1 MFKVTNIKKRFG
13 KNEILKGIN
22 LTVNDGDVIAIL
34 GPSGSG
40 KTTFLRSISLLNKAD
55 EGQIFFD
62 NEEYNLEKLSHKQ
75 TLNFRKKIG
84 FVFQNYNLF
93 INKTALENVIE
104 GLIIVHKM
112 KKKDAESI
120 GRKAL
125 EKVGLLEKA
134 DFYPSQL
141 SGGQQQRVAIARAI
155 ATNPGII
162 FFDEPTSA
170 LDPELTREVLLV
182 IKKLADE
189 GITMIIVTHEM
200 QFAREVADKIVFMEN
215 GVVIAEKNSQEFF
228 DNPEN
233 ERISNFINMTFNKLD
248 YVTNGSGI

>member
-1 MFKVTNIKKRFG
+1 MFKVTNIQKSFKEN
-13 KNEILKGIN
+13 KVLKGVS
-22 LTVNDGDVIAIL
+22 LTVNDGDVIAVL

-55 EGQIFFD
+55 SGSIDFDGEIFDF
-62 NEEYNLEKLSHKQ
+62 EKLTRKQ
-75 TLNFRKKIG
+75 IQQFRKKIG

-93 INKTALENVIE
+93 INKTALQNVTE
-104 GLIIVHKM
+104 GLIIVHKIN
-112 KKKDAESI
+112 KKEAEEI

-125 EKVGLLEKA
+125 EKVGLLDKA

-155 ATNPGII
+155 ASSPGII

-170 LDPELTREVLLV
+170 LDPELTKEVLHV
-182 IKKLADE
+182 IKKLADD

-200 QFAREVADKIVFMEN
+200 QFAREVADRILFLEN
-215 GVVIAEKNSQEFF
+215 GVVVADEEADKFF
-228 DNPEN
+228 DNPKN
-233 ERISNFINMTFNKLD
+233 ERISNFINSTYKEIQFE
-248 YVTNGSGI
+248 TNGTGI

>member
-1 MFKVTNIKKRFG
+1 MFKITNVKKKYG
-13 KNEILKGIN
+13 NNEILKGID

-40 KTTFLRSISLLNKAD
+40 KTTFLRSISLLSKAD
-55 EGQIFFD
+55 EGQILFD
-62 NEEYNLEKLSHKQ
+62 EEEYDFKKLSHKQ
-75 TLNFRKKIG
+75 TLKFRKKIG
-84 FVFQNYNLF
+84 FVLQNYNLF

-104 GLIIVHKM
+104 GLVVVHKM
-112 KKKDAESI
+112 KKKDAQI
-120 GRKAL
+120 VGRNAL
-125 EKVGLLEKA
+125 DKVGLLDKA

-141 SGGQQQRVAIARAI
+141 SGGQQQRVAIARAL

-200 QFAREVADKIVFMEN
+200 QFAREVADRIVFMEN
-215 GVVIAEKNSQEFF
+215 GVIAAQKEAKEFF
-228 DNPEN
+228 DNPQN

-248 YVTNGSGI
+248 YITNGSGI